1 MNDPQAAPD
10 GKTGVIVSLL
20 LDYALVK
27 RVQDDGWH
35 EEFVAYMEK
44 KIIDVLEQSI
54 YPELSGNLLFSFS
67 ASPLA
72 VEKQV
77 RSSEGAI
84 VGWSF
89 EDEIPINASM
99 LDMKNSVRTSMPDIF
114 KMGQWAAS
122 PAGLPNCI
130 LTAKLAA
137 DLVAKELQLPQT
149 IKQG

>member
-1 MNDPQAAPD
+1 
-10 GKTGVIVSLL
+10 
-20 LDYALVK
+20 
-27 RVQDDGWH
+27 
-35 EEFVAYMEK
+35 
-44 KIIDVLEQSI
+44 
-54 YPELSGNLLFSFS
+54 LLFSFS

-72 VEKQV
+72 VEKQG
-77 RSSEGAI
+77 RSSEGAT

-99 LDMKNSVRTSMPDIF
+99 LNMKDSVRTTMPDIF
-114 KMGQWAAS
+114 KMGQWASS